1 MSVNLPQQLP
11 QKRRWIL
18 DDFEQARDHEP
29 LIHRRALVPMVSY
42 AREYNALNLLF
53 EGVQLDA
60 EEFER
65 VEVLSWAQFLI
76 VTQNFFL
83 RFGQRDE
90 VLFGMCRQQTNL
102 PGYEI
107 ASTFGGLFASP
118 RLLYRAA
125 AKWFSPLTFPC
136 VYPNTLD
143 EPKEGC
149 YHLEIKLKPGFTPSA
164 NFFVFNRAMIATS
177 TSMLGLGDAVVTM
190 TLRDPLLATFEI
202 VPPTSRTLL
211 ARLRR
216 AVDMWLRGSSSMV
229 SHLDAQFKALQH
241 TNQRLQAKIQELEF
255 IQNELEDTRAQH
267 LRAINGTREGI
278 WELSLEYGILE
289 VSPRWSEIM
298 YGMTYTEP
306 QPVLT
311 FDDWRAMVHRED
323 LDAFDMSFEAH
334 LGDDTD
340 SWVHTFRLQDP
351 QSHEARWVRV
361 RARTSLVRG
370 DDNPRYLSG
379 SIADITLAERTRQD
393 LPMLLQESPYP
404 LCVTSSA
411 GQIMFVNKAFY
422 VMLERE
428 PDSLNAH
435 HITAFMDERCWR
447 EISAQLTTQYMVQ
460 AEQRWA
466 MPEPGQ
472 DKEISLKAK
481 RITLLNGPCVL
492 WHAEDL
498 AARRAE
504 QAHHMQ
510 MDRILSMGTMA
521 ASIGHE
527 INNPMAF
534 LQSNLEFAISLMP
547 MLEDGGAQSAEI
559 RDDLGISLQEA
570 LEGAQRV
577 VKIVRNLRS
586 FSQHSRQDRS
596 HPQVVTLESL
606 VAPALSMVR
615 AELSQYARLDIETSL
630 DWESACVRLDPSR
643 VVQVLTN
650 LLINAAHAVESA
662 TGDRTGSRHLVSLS
676 VDVDPAETD
685 TLVCAIRDTGIGIA
699 SADLERIFTP
709 FFTSKAQG
717 KGTGLGLYICKMLM
731 EEMGGSIEV
740 ESQPG
745 HGTCF
750 TLRFPCAMVEP
761 TSPTPIE
768 PEPAAEISFQGA
780 MNKPQLLIIDDERP
794 LLSTFSRKLATHFDV
809 RTCEGGSLALQDILK
824 GYQPQVILCDVIMP
838 EMNGVELFD
847 SLREISPELC
857 ERVVFMSGG
866 SSHELQAQIRER
878 GASLLAKPLE
888 QPELLR
894 IVDGLLRQ
902 DRPEVK

>member
-1 MSVNLPQQLP
+1 M
-11 QKRRWIL
+11 
-18 DDFEQARDHEP
+18 
-29 LIHRRALVPMVSY
+29 
-42 AREYNALNLLF
+42 
-53 EGVQLDA
+53 
-60 EEFER
+60 
-65 VEVLSWAQFLI
+65 SWAQFLI

-83 RFGQRDE
+83 RFGQGDE
-90 VLFGMCRQQTNL
+90 VLFGMCRQQADL

-107 ASTFGGLFASP
+107 ASTFGGLFTSP
-118 RLLYRAA
+118 RSLYRAA
-125 AKWFSPLTFPC
+125 AKWFSPWTFPC
-136 VYPNTLD
+136 VYPNTLN
-143 EPKEGC
+143 EPKKGC
-149 YHLEIKLKPGFTPSA
+149 YYLEIKMKSGFTPSS

-177 TSMLGLGDAVVTM
+177 TSLLGLDDAVVTM
-190 TLRDPLLATFEI
+190 TLCNPCLATFEI
-202 VPPTSRTLL
+202 VPPTSRTLF

-216 AVDMWLRGSSSMV
+216 AIDMWLRGSASMV
-229 SHLDAQFKALQH
+229 SHLETQFKELQH
-241 TNQRLQAKIQELEF
+241 TNQHLQSKIQELES

-298 YGMTYTEP
+298 HGTTYTEP

-311 FDDWRAMVHRED
+311 FDDWRTMIHRED
-323 LDAFDMSFEAH
+323 LDAFDQSFEAH
-334 LGDDTD
+334 LGNDTA
-340 SWVHTFRLQDP
+340 SWVHTFRLQDAYN
-351 QSHEARWVRV
+351 QDAYNQDARWVRV
-361 RARTSLVRG
+361 RARTSIVHG
-370 DDNPRYLSG
+370 GGNPRYLSG
-379 SIADITLAERTRQD
+379 SISDITLAERTRQD

-404 LCVTSSA
+404 LCVTSLT
-411 GQIMFVNKAFY
+411 GHIMFVNKAFY
-422 VMLERE
+422 MMLERE
-428 PDSLNAH
+428 HDSLDSH
-435 HITAFMDERCWR
+435 HITAFMEEESWR
-447 EISAQLTTQYMVQ
+447 EISEQLITQHMVQ
-460 AEQRWA
+460 AEHRWA

-472 DKEISLKAK
+472 DKEVSLNAK

-504 QAHHMQ
+504 QARHMQ

-547 MLEDGGAQSAEI
+547 MLDQGDTQSAEI

-596 HPQVVTLESL
+596 HPQEVTLDSL

-630 DWESACVRLDPSR
+630 DWENTCVRLDPSR

-662 TGDRTGSRHLVSLS
+662 AQGNTSSRHLVSLS
-676 VDVDPAETD
+676 VDVDPAQPAS
-685 TLVCAIRDTGIGIA
+685 LVCQIKDTGIGIA
-699 SADLERIFTP
+699 HVDLERIFTP

-731 EEMGGSIEV
+731 EEMGGSIDV

-745 HGTCF
+745 EGACF
-750 TLRFPCAMVEP
+750 TLRFPDAMVA
-761 TSPTPIE
+761 SGLDTP
-768 PEPAAEISFQGA
+768 PESDPVTALSLDGHVS
-780 MNKPQLLIIDDERP
+780 KPQLLIIDDERP
-794 LLSTFSRKLATHFDV
+794 LLSTFSRKLATHFEV
-809 RTCEGGSLALQDILK
+809 RTCEGGNSALQDILK

-847 SLREISPELC
+847 SLREIRPALC

-866 SSHELQAQIRER
+866 SSREIQEQIRER

-902 DRPEVK
+902 DRANSHITESGQDQ